1 MSPTLASALTALVI
15 LTVVFW
21 PLERLWPARP
31 GQARWRRDHPTD
43 LAYWFFTPLV
53 TRAVTRASLIV
64 AVVVMAVAMGVPLD
78 AASLREF
85 AVAGRGGLVQQQPTW
100 LQVAEV
106 LLLGDLIGY
115 ASHRLF
121 HGRRLWRFHA
131 IHHSST
137 SLDWLSSV
145 RLHPVNDV
153 VSRLLQALPLFLL
166 GFPPAILAGYVPFL
180 AFYAILLH
188 ANVRWTFGPLRYVLA
203 SPAFHHWHH
212 TTEAEGLD
220 KNFAGLFPF
229 LDLLFGTFYLPRD
242 RQPSAYGLLSNDV
255 PTGLVGQLTYPF
267 KPRGAPARPPD
278 SPLASITGAVG

>member
-1 MSPTLASALTALVI
+1 MPPTLASTLIGLVVLGAL
-15 LTVVFW
+15 FW
-21 PLERLWPARP
+21 PLERLWPARR
-31 GQARWRRDHPTD
+31 GQPRWRADHPTD
-43 LAYWFFTPLV
+43 LAYWFFTPFV
-53 TRAVTRASLIV
+53 TRAVTRLSLAV
-64 AVVVMAVAMGVPLD
+64 AVVALAVALGVPLD
-78 AASLREF
+78 AAAMREF
-85 AVAGRGGLVQQQPTW
+85 AAAGRGGIVAQQPAW
-100 LQVAEV
+100 LQVLEV

-137 SLDWLSSV
+137 RLDWLSSV

-153 VSRLLQALPLFLL
+153 VGRLLQAVPLFLL
-166 GFPPAILAGYVPFL
+166 GFPPTLLAGYVPFL
-180 AFYAILLH
+180 TFYAILLH

-229 LDLLFGTFYLPRD
+229 IDLLFGTFYMPRD
-242 RQPSAYGLLSNDV
+242 RTPSAYGLLHNDV
-255 PTGLVGQLTYPF
+255 PTGLFGQLAYPF
-267 KPRGAPARPPD
+267 RRRGAPPRPSDQP
-278 SPLASITGAVG
+278 PATVAGAVG